1 MVKLPALILC
11 FLSAFCVTA
20 QQLKPGFDAAEYEAT
35 LRRSAVQVDTKF
47 RGATPK
53 ETGYTRV
60 YRGKE
65 VGLHNKW
72 DLWINRDTSIMVIN
86 FRGTTYDVDSWLEN
100 FYSAMIPATGELKLD
115 SNYTFHYKLASDPK
129 ATVHVGWTIGLG
141 SMAPEVMAK
150 VKEYRARGV
159 KQVIIEG
166 HSQGGALSTLMT
178 SYLHYQQ
185 VDGNLPKDIVFKT
198 YASAAPKV
206 GNLYYAY
213 DFDYIT
219 RGGWAFT
226 VVNTADWVPETPVS
240 IQTPGDFN
248 KLNPFTN
255 SQEQVASQKWY
266 IRLALKHVYGRL
278 SKTPRRAQRTY
289 DRYVGKQAYKQVK
302 KYLPRLE
309 QPRYSGTC
317 NYMRAGS
324 PIVLQPDGDYYKKFP
339 DSGNNVFR
347 HHIFEPYYYLIKK
360 TYSPVIAPDSK
371 GIN

>member
-1 MVKLPALILC
+1 MIKLPALLLC
-11 FLSAFCVTA
+11 FLAISYTYA
-20 QQLKPGFDAAEYEAT
+20 QTMKPGFDAAEYEGT
-35 LRRSAVQVDTKF
+35 LRRSAAQVDTKF

-72 DLWINRDTSIMVIN
+72 DLWLNKDSTIMVLN
-86 FRGTTYDVDSWLEN
+86 FRGTTYAVDSWLEN
-100 FYSAMIPATGELKLD
+100 FYSAMIPATGALKLD
-115 SNYTFHYKLASDPK
+115 SNYTFAYKFAADPK
-129 ATVHVGWTIGLG
+129 ATVHVGWTIGVG
-141 SMAPEVMAK
+141 SLAPEVMAK
-150 VKEYRARGV
+150 IKEYHGYGV

-226 VVNTADWVPETPVS
+226 IVNTADWVPETPVS
-240 IQTPGDFN
+240 IQTPADFN

-255 SQEQVASQKWY
+255 SREQVKTQKRVVRVALRHVY
-266 IRLALKHVYGRL
+266 NRLA
-278 SKTPRRAQRTY
+278 KTPKRAQRTY
-289 DRYVGKQAYKQVK
+289 DRYMGKMAYKQVK
-302 KYLPRLE
+302 KYMPCLE
-309 QPRYSGTC
+309 KPSYSGTS
-317 NYMRAGS
+317 NYMRAGN
-324 PIVLQPDGDYYKKFP
+324 PIVLQPDSDYYKKFP
-339 DSGNNVFR
+339 DSGSNVFR
-347 HHIFEPYYYLIKK
+347 HHIFEPYYYLVKK
-360 TYSPVIAPDSK
+360 NYGTVVAP
-371 GIN
+371 